1 MKVYI
6 AEEAGFCFGVKRALK
21 IIKQLQSEERD
32 IQIFGQLI
40 HNKRVMKDL
49 QSRGTSCIEALDQ
62 IDRQKKLVIRTHG
75 IPNEIEEEF
84 KKNGIDYIDATCP
97 LVKRIHSILKSLNQK
112 KAPVIIVG
120 DRKHPEIIAAKS
132 HAKRARVINSVEEAM
147 EVENLPEAYVVAQTT
162 LDSDFFKE
170 IIMVLID
177 KVKRIKIYNTICDA
191 TKERQEAIKKL
202 APTVDGVIVIG
213 GKNSSN
219 TKKLYHISRQKNA
232 NTFHLEESG
241 DLLKQSLYKKIKHY
255 SSMGITAG
263 ASTPYDEIETVKRHL
278 EGNK

>member
-21 IIKQLQSEERD
+21 IIKQLQTKAQG
-32 IQIFGQLI
+32 IQIYGQLI
-40 HNKRVMKDL
+40 HNNRVMKNL
-49 QSRGTSCIEALDQ
+49 AEHGTSCVDTIDQ
-62 IDRQKKLVIRTHG
+62 IEKSKKLVIRTHG

-84 KKNGIDYIDATCP
+84 KQKGVDYIDATCP
-97 LVKRIHSILKSLNQK
+97 LVKRIHSILKNLNQK
-112 KAPVIIVG
+112 KVAIIIIG
-120 DRKHPEIIAAKS
+120 DSRHPEIIAAKS
-132 HAKRARVINSVEEAM
+132 HAKQAMVINSVEEAANIQ
-147 EVENLPEAYVVAQTT
+147 NLSEAYVVAQTT
-162 LDSDFFKE
+162 LDSDFLKE
-170 IIMVLID
+170 IISILVD
-177 KVKRIKIYNTICDA
+177 KVKRMKIYNTICDA

-219 TKKLYHISRQKNA
+219 TKKLYNISKQRNA

-241 DLLKQSLYKKIKHY
+241 DLISKNIINKVKNY

-278 EGNK
+278 ECNK